1 MADETSKGDEYSQ
14 EDIDDMFNNLSQGQ
28 GDKPADPAPAG
39 GDQPTDEDA
48 AGDEV
53 DAAASDPAS
62 INQDE
67 LDSLLSG
74 VGTLD
79 PGEMGDGESA
89 ESIEGLEDFQFPE
102 AGAPPANLK
111 TASIELLR
119 DVSLQVKIELG
130 RANMY
135 VKDVLSLDKGSVV
148 ELDRLAGDP
157 LDILVNDR
165 LVAKGEVLVLNDNFC
180 IRVTEILS
188 PRERSDQE
196 RA

>member
-28 GDKPADPAPAG
+28 GGKPADPAPEG
-39 GDQPTDEDA
+39 DDQPADED
-48 AGDEV
+48 V
-53 DAAASDPAS
+53 DAAASESAS

-74 VGTLD
+74 VGSLD
-79 PGEMGDGESA
+79 PGELGDGESA
-89 ESIEGLEDFQFPE
+89 ENIEGLEDFQFPE

-111 TASIELLR
+111 SASIELLR